1 MTSAYAPA
9 RRMRLS
15 VVGEPSDEPLPCVS
29 VEPPPEPH
37 AVILSAIVAASAPAS
52 NLRFINFFLQSC
64 NSLELSLWI
73 GAAKPRYCYSLT
85 APLDSPEIK

>member
-29 VEPPPEPH
+29 DEPPPEPH
-37 AVILSAIVAASAPAS
+37 AVMLSAIVAASAPAS
-52 NLRFINFFLQSC
+52 NLRFMIFPPIITLW
-64 NSLELSLWI
+64 NSLFVDRC
-73 GAAKPRYCYSLT
+73 GKAAVL
-85 APLDSPEIK
+85 LFFDSAA